1 MSFWNVYLSLRYQF
15 KKDSMEKTKRKVLL
29 FGLIW
34 IVTYLVCLLIVK
46 KVLLPKWAGFSLA
59 LIPAFTFAIFIYQYI
74 KKISSMDEVEI
85 RIQFEAVVWGF
96 SLALLLPMIL
106 GSLSLVIT
114 WNNKNWGYLSLV
126 NYFVLFYFIGLIISQ
141 RKYR

>member
-1 MSFWNVYLSLRYQF
+1 
-15 KKDSMEKTKRKVLL
+15 MEKSKRTVLL
-29 FGLIW
+29 FGIIW
-34 IVTYLVCLLIVK
+34 IITYLVCLLIVK
-46 KVLLPKWAGFSLA
+46 KLLLPKWAGLSLA
-59 LIPAFTFAIFIYQYI
+59 LIPAVAFAMFIYRYI

-106 GSLSLVIT
+106 GSLNLVIIL
-114 WNNKNWGYLSLV
+114 NNKNWDYLSLV

>member
-1 MSFWNVYLSLRYQF
+1 
-15 KKDSMEKTKRKVLL
+15 MEKSKRTVLL
-29 FGLIW
+29 SGIIW
-34 IVTYLVCLLIVK
+34 VVTYLVCLLIVK
-46 KVLLPKWAGFSLA
+46 KLPLPKWAGISLA
-59 LIPAFTFAIFIYQYI
+59 LIPAFTFALFIYRYI

-85 RIQFEAVVWGF
+85 RIQLEAVVWGF

-106 GSLSLVIT
+106 GSLNLVIT
-114 WNNKNWGYLSLV
+114 LNNKNWGYLSLV

>member
-1 MSFWNVYLSLRYQF
+1 M
-15 KKDSMEKTKRKVLL
+15 KKSKYTVLL
-29 FGLIW
+29 FGIIW

-46 KVLLPKWAGFSLA
+46 KILLPKWAGISLA
-59 LIPAFTFAIFIYQYI
+59 LIPAVTFAIFIYQYI

-85 RIQFEAVVWGF
+85 RIQLEAVVWGF

-106 GSLSLVIT
+106 GSLNLVIT
-114 WNNKNWGYLSLV
+114 LNNRNWGYLSLV

>member
-1 MSFWNVYLSLRYQF
+1 M
-15 KKDSMEKTKRKVLL
+15 KKSKYSVLL
-29 FGLIW
+29 FGIIW
-34 IVTYLVCLLIVK
+34 LVTYLVCLLIVK
-46 KVLLPKWAGFSLA
+46 KIPMPKWAGISLA
-59 LIPAFTFAIFIYQYI
+59 LIPAFTFALFIYKYI
-74 KKISSMDEVEI
+74 KKISLMDEVEI

-106 GSLSLVIT
+106 GSLNLVIILD
-114 WNNKNWGYLSLV
+114 NKNWGYLSLV

>member
-1 MSFWNVYLSLRYQF
+1 
-15 KKDSMEKTKRKVLL
+15 MEKSKRTVLL
-29 FGLIW
+29 FGIIW
-34 IVTYLVCLLIVK
+34 IITYLVCLLIVK
-46 KVLLPKWAGFSLA
+46 KLLLPKWAGLSLA
-59 LIPAFTFAIFIYQYI
+59 LIPAVAFAMFIYRYI

-85 RIQFEAVVWGF
+85 RIQFEAMVWGF

-106 GSLSLVIT
+106 GSLNLVIIL
-114 WNNKNWGYLSLV
+114 NNKNWDYLSLV

>member
-1 MSFWNVYLSLRYQF
+1 M
-15 KKDSMEKTKRKVLL
+15 KKSKYTMLL
-29 FGLIW
+29 FGIIW
-34 IVTYLVCLLIVK
+34 LVTYLVCLLIVK
-46 KVLLPKWAGFSLA
+46 KIWMPKWAGIGLA
-59 LIPAFTFAIFIYQYI
+59 LIPAFTFALFIYKYI

-96 SLALLLPMIL
+96 SLALLLPMLL
-106 GSLSLVIT
+106 GSLNLVIILD
-114 WNNKNWGYLSLV
+114 NKNWGYLSLV

>member
-1 MSFWNVYLSLRYQF
+1 MKCLLIFVISI
-15 KKDSMEKTKRKVLL
+15 KKDNMKKSKRTVLL
-29 FGLIW
+29 FGILW
-34 IVTYLVCLLIVK
+34 ILTYLISLLIVK
-46 KVLLPKWAGFSLA
+46 KIELPKWAGFSLA
-59 LIPAFTFAIFIYQYI
+59 LLPAFTFAIFIYQYI

-85 RIQFEAVVWGF
+85 RIQLEAVVWGF

-106 GSLSLVIT
+106 GSLNLIIT
-114 WNNKNWGYLSLV
+114 LDNKNWGYLSLV